1 MYLKNVST
9 EQINEDLVDTLK
21 KMHIGASILNVKEQD
36 KSRQMLFVA
45 AVSGKMVN
53 TLWSRDLVSRYVV
66 DYCIACHSK
75 NLLIILYAQCRKNE
89 HWLGAQEI
97 LMIIIQ

>member
-53 TLWSRDLVSRYVV
+53 TL
-66 DYCIACHSK
+66 
-75 NLLIILYAQCRKNE
+75 
-89 HWLGAQEI
+89 
-97 LMIIIQ
+97 